1 MWCSTVCVQSELFTT
16 HALIML
22 PITLPA
28 NEDAILHTLHD
39 GVYRRVAI
47 QSFPTSSF
55 PCEASNQTLAGFL
68 SIKYRFCRGHIFVRL
83 TQRVLPLY
91 TMCNLSQSVVR
102 HSKSFYKRFHPSKH
116 PNSLVNVLHIGTVKL
131 ELIISSLPSIT

>member
-1 MWCSTVCVQSELFTT
+1 MQSELFTIRVS
-16 HALIML
+16 IML

-28 NEDAILHTLHD
+28 YEDAILHTLHD
-39 GVYRRVAI
+39 GVYRRIAI

-55 PCEASNQTLAGFL
+55 PYCEASNQTLAGFL

-102 HSKSFYKRFHPSKH
+102 HSKSFYKRFHLSKH